1 MLPAATYRISWCNF
15 CKRFGAR
22 NDLPKLFFLPW
33 YVYEF
38 ALLGYGSQQYISPNY
53 FCMRYF
59 YAQPYYMQ
67 NGFLGTQAMINVAV
81 RACSKKYWKM
91 FTVCHGST
99 SIASLLPPLLL
110 FCCIWHC
117 NVYKPFTNNL
127 FGLFHSKLNIQKVH
141 QIQYHFLNVL

>member
-1 MLPAATYRISWCNF
+1 MQFLQKKWCHERSSEIVFPPLLCLRVGAAGLWITAIYFSQ
-15 CKRFGAR
+15 
-22 NDLPKLFFLPW
+22 LLL
-33 YVYEF
+33 YE
-38 ALLGYGSQQYISPNY
+38 I
-53 FCMRYF
+53 F
-59 YAQPYYMQ
+59 YAQPYMQ

-110 FCCIWHC
+110 LCCIWHC